1 MSTNYFD
8 AVTAGVTAGVTNIGN
23 ILADAVT
30 QVTQK
35 AAEALRDTGHYRLED
50 LENAIINIHPYQSK
64 SIMIYVK
71 GIDKFKQSEEAKAKE
86 RLQDLFWIESDDGE
100 YSFTPKFEHLDAGDL
115 CAVIT
120 HLGDE
125 NMGKYVFDDNPKKI
139 LSNFEAKDLIEKVL
153 PERYSDAFALYIL
166 NNKLAK
172 GYFALVP
179 AVRHLYLKR
188 LSIEV
193 MMQVC
198 NKIERYRFGIE
209 ELMIIFH
216 KLRTEGNMQDETHSN
231 MLNCIVFEICKGGHI
246 DKFTV
251 KDLGFIYLNDV
262 SDDVQTIIDTLKRKS
277 RTAADEVKRQ
287 DDKMQMLEKKTRD
300 TIDRIQPA
308 LDQHR
313 VRSNQPQFGLEHER
327 KSVELMKNDLAQIAR
342 ELDTDMNGL
351 MRQHKLLIDVNCS
364 AELTRTLQKALIN
377 RKKSQVEIE
386 RVNSRNEMEERKN
399 KPDGVDVQS
408 NEIGE
413 AQIDID
419 EWKDHLDNV
428 LKVMKGLRTENKRL
442 LTAKKEEKNELVSR
456 YQEQV
461 EQLQTDHRLETD
473 KLSADNTTMARDVQF
488 LTNEVREQKQ
498 QMDEM
503 EAEMAELHQKEK
515 ESSNFHAIMRNK
527 MKDMKRMR
535 SENNTLTMENNKM
548 KANYAALNNKLEAMK
563 ERHKQQ
569 LEAQSESF
577 TRRSDEEHMMMAHKQ
592 ELMEQKKELFEMQSV
607 AKQQELKRK
616 QEEWYKQQ
624 HAEEKHE
631 LDRVKGLLTQ
641 LDKLAAVDAKEI
653 NMLREQLR
661 KEEDRLN
668 RVLDEKQ
675 AQHITRKTYKRKEKQ
690 KLCNA
695 RKAQRDIVLKRQA
708 LDPNHFDRWRDPR
721 DLLNWIMGLNGGQYA
736 KHESKLS
743 EYLGKNHISGQY
755 VYQNGI
761 DKQTLMNEWGIKDEN
776 DAASLE
782 RDILYLKNWKEVY
795 NMLRAHADSRGLRL
809 MKEKRIDKSN
819 IRDVLVLSIGIG
831 EYNLPELGYGPLP
844 GIVNDL
850 RCYKET
856 FANRYG
862 YTFISND
869 DYDHREKYEDSYYLS
884 DGDLH
889 ELLLETRR
897 KLFSSYDQTQ
907 LMFDALIVT
916 ISSHGVSKGVVCSDG
931 NIITYNEIHAI
942 FADKT
947 LANIPKIYMIDACR
961 DETAYDADDGEV
973 KEDTSRDTFRMTIF
987 ADSDGKSV
995 RGGLLSKYMMEA
1007 FEGNVAH
1014 KQGLY
1019 ELVKQATKGMDERG
1033 EAILKTPDYVHGT
1046 MDDVV
1051 FVPNM
1056 KRGKVRPVGGKTEDD
1071 MKSENPVKKQIN

>member
-1 MSTNYFD
+1 
-8 AVTAGVTAGVTNIGN
+8 
-23 ILADAVT
+23 
-30 QVTQK
+30 
-35 AAEALRDTGHYRLED
+35 
-50 LENAIINIHPYQSK
+50 
-64 SIMIYVK
+64 
-71 GIDKFKQSEEAKAKE
+71 
-86 RLQDLFWIESDDGE
+86 
-100 YSFTPKFEHLDAGDL
+100 
-115 CAVIT
+115 
-120 HLGDE
+120 
-125 NMGKYVFDDNPKKI
+125 
-139 LSNFEAKDLIEKVL
+139 
-153 PERYSDAFALYIL
+153 
-166 NNKLAK
+166 
-172 GYFALVP
+172 
-179 AVRHLYLKR
+179 
-188 LSIEV
+188 
-193 MMQVC
+193 
-198 NKIERYRFGIE
+198 
-209 ELMIIFH
+209 
-216 KLRTEGNMQDETHSN
+216 
-231 MLNCIVFEICKGGHI
+231 
-246 DKFTV
+246 
-251 KDLGFIYLNDV
+251 
-262 SDDVQTIIDTLKRKS
+262 
-277 RTAADEVKRQ
+277 
-287 DDKMQMLEKKTRD
+287 
-300 TIDRIQPA
+300 
-308 LDQHR
+308 
-313 VRSNQPQFGLEHER
+313 
-327 KSVELMKNDLAQIAR
+327 
-342 ELDTDMNGL
+342 
-351 MRQHKLLIDVNCS
+351 
-364 AELTRTLQKALIN
+364 
-377 RKKSQVEIE
+377 
-386 RVNSRNEMEERKN
+386 
-399 KPDGVDVQS
+399 
-408 NEIGE
+408 
-413 AQIDID
+413 
-419 EWKDHLDNV
+419 
-428 LKVMKGLRTENKRL
+428 
-442 LTAKKEEKNELVSR
+442 
-456 YQEQV
+456 
-461 EQLQTDHRLETD
+461 
-473 KLSADNTTMARDVQF
+473 MARDVQF

-515 ESSNFHAIMRNK
+515 ESSKLTLSGAISQCVDIEGQTKMGYGIYKTLKNRGNK
-527 MKDMKRMR
+527 TQENEEMETMR
-535 SENNTLTMENNKM
+535 SENNKLIMYCNTLKTANGELNNQIEALNKTQRLRIQETKAM
-548 KANYAALNNKLEAMK
+548 KERHQQELDAQSESLARHFDAEIAQISAHKEQQKEQSLSIMKELQTLRADNEILLEDKERAQSKNNTLMGEYNKVKANYAALKNKLTLYDQRIEAMK
-563 ERHKQQ
+563 ERHNQE
-569 LEAQSESF
+569 LDAQFQSLSS
-577 TRRSDEEHMMMAHKQ
+577 RLDEEYMMMAHKQ

-607 AKQQELKRK
+607 SIQQELKRK

-795 NMLRAHADSRGLRL
+795 NMLKDHADSRGLRL

-897 KLFSSYDQTQ
+897 KLFSGYDQTQ

>member
-71 GIDKFKQSEEAKAKE
+71 GIDKFKQSEEAEAKE

-377 RKKSQVEIE
+377 RKKSEVEIE

-442 LTAKKEEKNELVSR
+442 L
-456 YQEQV
+456 
-461 EQLQTDHRLETD
+461 
-473 KLSADNTTMARDVQF
+473 
-488 LTNEVREQKQ
+488 
-498 QMDEM
+498 
-503 EAEMAELHQKEK
+503 KEK

-569 LEAQSESF
+569 LEAQSERF

-607 AKQQELKRK
+607 AKQQELARK

-624 HAEEKHE
+624 QAEEKQE
-631 LDRVKGLLTQ
+631 LDRVKGLLMQ

-736 KHESKLS
+736 KHKSKLS

-755 VYQNGI
+755 VYQNDI

-795 NMLRAHADSRGLRL
+795 NMLKDHADSRGLRL

-884 DGDLH
+884 DDDLH

-897 KLFSSYDQTQ
+897 KLFSGYDQTQ

-1071 MKSENPVKKQIN
+1071 MKSENP